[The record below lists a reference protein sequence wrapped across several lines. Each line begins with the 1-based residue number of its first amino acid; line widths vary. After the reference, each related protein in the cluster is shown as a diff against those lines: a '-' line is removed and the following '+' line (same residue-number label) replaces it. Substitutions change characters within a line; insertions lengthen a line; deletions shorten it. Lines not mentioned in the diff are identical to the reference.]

1 MVASILLFL
10 IDLTKGF
17 NPGKSGKLRQWIIL
31 IVLISKVASSWV
43 AFRLSF
49 AWHRLTQCVVPELV
63 LWVSLTLSSS
73 WILCIHWWHQLRSHC
88 CTNLGVVVKNV
99 SLQLFHKVYMLLRI
113 RGTVDLLVRI
123 LLLSLDL
130 AFSNSVESGLNFFWV
145 VTSVIICSRYR
156 FSCWR

>member
-1 MVASILLFL
+1 MAASILLFL

-49 AWHRLTQCVVPELV
+49 AWHWLTQSVVPELV
-63 LWVSLTLSSS
+63 LWVSLTLRSS

-88 CTNLGVVVKNV
+88 STSLGVVHKNV
-99 SLQLFHKVYMLLRI
+99 SLQLFHKVYMLLRVW
-113 RGTVDLLVRI
+113 RTVDLLVRV
-123 LLLSLDL
+123 LQLSLDL
-130 AFSNSVESGLNFFWV
+130 ALSNSVESGLNFLWV
-145 VTSVIICSRYR
+145 VTSVIICRRYR